1 MKEEA
6 PLFERFSN
14 YEILVAAKIEACDMG
29 KRYIRMEP
37 KRIYLDQEIDLE
49 NLNV

>member
-6 PLFERFSN
+6 PLVERFSH
-14 YEILVAAKIEACDMG
+14 YEILVAAKIEACG
-29 KRYIRMEP
+29 RRKRYIRMEP
-37 KRIYLDQEIDLE
+37 KRIYPDQEIDLE